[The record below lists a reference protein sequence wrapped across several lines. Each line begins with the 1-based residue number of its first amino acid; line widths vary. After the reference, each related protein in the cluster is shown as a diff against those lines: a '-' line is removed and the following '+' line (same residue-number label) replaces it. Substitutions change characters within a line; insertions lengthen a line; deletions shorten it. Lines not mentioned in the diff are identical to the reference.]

1 MKTCKSLKILA
12 AFGLSAAAL
21 AVVFPSYVGTL
32 AGHVGEAMARQ
43 VPVTFELDRAE
54 LLIRGVAPQVLAC
67 KRQVAEAEVALA
79 QLDREVE
86 ALGEKVEVG
95 RRNLELARQWLGSS
109 AGGTLA
115 LHASLAAVPAAAN
128 EHAVHG
134 LQRRLEELRRQSALL
149 DSKRLLQ
156 ERQRRTLALARERLQ
171 GVRSEQERLADRIAH
186 LRLQQQ
192 QIEAMA
198 AQAPTETIDTS
209 ALSEAKVALA
219 DIQQRLDV
227 TQKVLENDLDLTPV
241 LAVPP
246 LAVEAL
252 MADVEEFLAQGSA
265 AGR

>member
-1 MKTCKSLKILA
+1 MKICKSLKILA
-12 AFGLSAAAL
+12 AFGASAVAL

-32 AGHVGEAMARQ
+32 ADNVGDAMARQ

-67 KRQVAEAEVALA
+67 KRQVAEAEVALE

-95 RRNLELARQWLGSS
+95 KRNLELARQWLGTPT
-109 AGGTLA
+109 GGATA
-115 LHASLAAVPAAAN
+115 LHASLAVAPAVDS
-128 EHAVHG
+128 EHAVFG
-134 LQRRLEELRRQSALL
+134 LQRRLEEVRRQSALL

-171 GVRSEQERLADRIAH
+171 GVRSEQERLTDRVAH

-209 ALSEAKVALA
+209 ALSEAKIALA

-227 TQKVLENDLDLTPV
+227 TQKVLENDLDLAPV

-252 MADVEEFLAQGSA
+252 FADVEEFLARGT
-265 AGR
+265 AGGR